1 MWWRGPTSALY
12 GRSEPQLTY
21 LQTMGLDDPKTS
33 SLVLGHPL
41 PRLRHRHLNW
51 RWWICLFWDLEGL
64 TVSLE

>member
-33 SLVLGHPL
+33 SLVLGHPPSEAAPSPSEL
-41 PRLRHRHLNW
+41 EVG
-51 RWWICLFWDLEGL
+51 DLSALGPGGFD
-64 TVSLE
+64 SFS